1 MLNWIKKLFGI
12 KNTQTCPETQNNVV
26 IDEMPMEN
34 AAHMVTPVVAE
45 PVAEPV
51 VVPEP
56 VAVVEPVVPEP
67 VAVVVEPVVV
77 PEPVAVVEPVA
88 AGKKPGKKEKKT
100 PAKPKKKAETEIK
113 LTVTV
118 EEPVRKG
125 RKTPAD
131 KPAAIK
137 TTTVKSRKK

>member
-56 VAVVEPVVPEP
+56 VAVVE
-67 VAVVVEPVVV
+67 
-77 PEPVAVVEPVA
+77 A

-131 KPAAIK
+131 KPATIK

>member
-12 KNTQTCPETQNNVV
+12 NDAQTLPETQNTVTITEIPV
-26 IDEMPMEN
+26 AN

-51 VVPEP
+51 IVPEPVAVAEP
-56 VAVVEPVVPEP
+56 VAVVEPVV
-67 VAVVVEPVVV
+67 VA
-77 PEPVAVVEPVA
+77 EPVA

-100 PAKPKKKAETEIK
+100 PAKPKKKAEAEIL
-113 LTVTV
+113 LTAKV

-125 RKTPAD
+125 RKTPAP
-131 KPAAIK
+131 KPATIK

>member
-12 KNTQTCPETQNNVV
+12 KNIQTCPETQNTVV
-26 IDEMPMEN
+26 IDEIPMEN

-45 PVAEPV
+45 PVAESV
-51 VVPEP
+51 T
-56 VAVVEPVVPEP
+56 
-67 VAVVVEPVVV
+67 VVEPVVV

-131 KPAAIK
+131 KPATIK

>member
-56 VAVVEPVVPEP
+56 VAVVEPVVVPEP
-67 VAVVVEPVVV
+67 VAVVEPVVV
-77 PEPVAVVEPVA
+77 PEPVAVVEA

-131 KPAAIK
+131 KPATIK

>member
-12 KNTQTCPETQNNVV
+12 NDAQTLPETQNTVTITEIPV
-26 IDEMPMEN
+26 AN

-51 VVPEP
+51 IVPEP
-56 VAVVEPVVPEP
+56 VAVVEPVA
-67 VAVVVEPVVV
+67 VA
-77 PEPVAVVEPVA
+77 EPVA

-100 PAKPKKKAETEIK
+100 PAKPKKKAEAEIL
-113 LTVTV
+113 LTAKV

-125 RKTPAD
+125 RKTPAP
-131 KPAAIK
+131 KPATIK

>member
-56 VAVVEPVVPEP
+56 VA
-67 VAVVVEPVVV
+67 VVEPVVV

-131 KPAAIK
+131 KPATIK